1 MLKYSSSTNKLFL
14 KYLGISNDECGIWI
28 IYLFRLAVEGY
39 NRLLQQGHFT
49 KSKTSENAFVQY
61 RINNDILY
69 QWLVEKNYK
78 IDYLKNKPISDIYGE
93 YSFFM
98 EDKH

>member
-1 MLKYSSSTNKLFL
+1 M
-14 KYLGISNDECGIWI
+14 
-28 IYLFRLAVEGY
+28 
-39 NRLLQQGHFT
+39 LQQKHFT

-69 QWLVEKNYK
+69 QWLVEKDYK

-98 EDKH
+98 EDKHPKLGKTREEKFKIRFAEWCKDNDMKLKIVDDIIKEE